1 MIVSLIMAFL
11 CLSVFASNVW
21 AAGFR
26 IGIKAGDWV
35 KYGYTMTGNFPYG
48 DVSNVTWIKI
58 EFTNVTNTATEEK
71 VGILMIYHMQNGT
84 ETNMTSIL
92 DLQSESSGYYGL
104 LIPANS
110 SVGDTFSMGGTSVTI
125 QNETTRTYAGASR
138 TVLSASLTQFGTN
151 STNYWDKQTGV
162 MVEATSI
169 YSTYSANVAVT
180 ETNMWATGFLGL
192 DWWWWMTIIVIIG
205 GIIILAALI
214 FRRRKSAPPAP
225 SGQQAQQPPP
235 PPPLPQ

>member
-1 MIVSLIMAFL
+1 MLVSLIIAFL
-11 CLSVFASNVW
+11 GLSVFASNVS

-35 KYGYTMTGNFPYG
+35 KYGYTITGNFPYG
-48 DVSNVTWIKI
+48 EVSNVTWIKI
-58 EFTNVTNTATEEK
+58 EFTNVTNTTTQEK

-84 ETNMTSIL
+84 ETNQTSIL

-110 SVGDTFSMGGTSVTI
+110 STGDTFSMGGTSVTI

-138 TVLSASLTQFGTN
+138 TVLSASLAQFGTN

-169 YSTYSANVAVT
+169 YSTYSANVAMT
-180 ETNMWATGFLGL
+180 ETNMWAAGFLGL
-192 DWWWWMTIIVIIG
+192 DWWWMTIIGIIV
-205 GIIILAALI
+205 GIIILAALM

-225 SGQQAQQPPP
+225 SG
-235 PPPLPQ
+235 